1 MKADIYIIADIMDTS
16 ITKTTVEFVN
26 VNHFDFLY
34 TPTYRIAFPTENQ

>member
-26 VNHFDFLY
+26 VDPFYFLY
-34 TPTYRIAFPTENQ
+34 IPTYKIAFPTENQ